1 MHVILELSSM
11 EDIIPVFI
19 VVVLFSS
26 VENLRMELT
35 MMIDFLNEHGEDCD
49 GEKRSII
56 NLSVTF

>member
-1 MHVILELSSM
+1 M